1 MSRGCADELKEMVGL
16 ATDTKEQHMQLHPG
30 GLRKCPRCVFYKF
43 GAGWK
48 HTYGRVPEVL
58 RTGRN
63 ETVEWLAERPA
74 RWGGT
79 WGLGCV
85 MCAEAAARQATGDVE
100 NGTARRR
107 GSTWARFEVR
117 CASLQAEHI

>member
-1 MSRGCADELKEMVGL
+1 MCPRCVEDMVGL
-16 ATDTKEQHMQLHPG
+16 ATETKEQHMQRHPG
-30 GLRKCPRCVFYKF
+30 SPRMCPRCVFYKF
-43 GAGWK
+43 GAIWQR
-48 HTYGRVPEVL
+48 TYGRVPEVL

-63 ETVEWLAERPA
+63 ETVGWLAERPA

-85 MCAEAAARQATGDVE
+85 MCAEAAAREATGDVE
-100 NGTARRR
+100 KGTARRR

-117 CASLQAEHI
+117 CASLQAQHVR